1 MLIVTDGITEA
12 ADASGL
18 QFGESRVREFLA
30 TAQPDEPAP
39 LARLLETV
47 RLFEAGQTASDDI
60 AALLFTVIA

>member
-18 QFGESRVREFLA
+18 QFSESRVREFLA
-30 TAQPDEPAP
+30 TVEPDEPAP
-39 LARLLETV
+39 LARLLKTV
-47 RLFEAGQTASDDI
+47 RLFEAEQIASDDI